1 LDQKVKIFLGT
12 AMHVSINDKIAQVSL
27 TAPTVQ
33 GISVLYHCG
42 CWATCVKTIQTYRA
56 GERSGTSEEM
66 EQLLQYEVRCLLKLQ
81 KISDAQEA
89 VLESNFDLSID
100 SPVTSID
107 LKLLAVA
114 VKQDSGETSTAIADL
129 YRLWGLEVSGGWCAM
144 WSNVVCVVCIVFV
157 LCVLF
162 VVCVLFVLV
171 VLFVLYCLYCVYCV
185 YCVYCAYYM
194 YLSVLSVSLVLLF
207 VFLIVKFSHF
217 LRVAEEKGCPEPR
230 TFVAGVDAIEQLF
243 SATQR
248 IRKCPGLARSFAAGI
263 GLP

>member
-1 LDQKVKIFLGT
+1 MV
-12 AMHVSINDKIAQVSL
+12 
-27 TAPTVQ
+27 
-33 GISVLYHCG
+33 
-42 CWATCVKTIQTYRA
+42 
-56 GERSGTSEEM
+56 
-66 EQLLQYEVRCLLKLQ
+66 
-81 KISDAQEA
+81 
-89 VLESNFDLSID
+89 
-100 SPVTSID
+100 
-107 LKLLAVA
+107 
-114 VKQDSGETSTAIADL
+114 
-129 YRLWGLEVSGGWCAM
+129 
-144 WSNVVCVVCIVFV
+144 SNVVCVVCIVFV

-171 VLFVLYCLYCVYCV
+171 VLFVL